1 MPFNTSTLGGRKR
14 ENDWW
19 MIRLFLDQS
28 FPINAM
34 NYNAREYM
42 HSWQGRV
49 WKRLWD
55 AKKSNPPKKEKKP
68 LSFAI
73 SNANVL
79 TQTIHFFGTRF
90 FWLSFS
96 TLWIVYIFIFCYSND
111 LHLTVIMNSLP
122 FFTSGKSILF
132 LVGWSQQQ
140 QQQQQQQT
148 VMPITQY
155 VVTSEHK

>member
-1 MPFNTSTLGGRKR
+1 
-14 ENDWW
+14 

-34 NYNAREYM
+34 HYNAREYM

-96 TLWIVYIFIFCYSND
+96 TLWIVYIFIFCYSNG

-122 FFTSGKSILF
+122 FFHFWEIYFVFGRMVTATTTAATTTNSDANHSICGYF
-132 LVGWSQQQ
+132 W
-140 QQQQQQQT
+140 
-148 VMPITQY
+148 TQIMTFHENTDAVWY
-155 VVTSEHK
+155 TRNI